1 MNNNMYKLE
10 DISSIPISEIV
21 DMYSSHINPALM
33 DIFKLLGF
41 RDLDV
46 SHASGMFIYT
56 HSRKKILDMTSGLG
70 VLALGHNHPV
80 VIEAEKFCHNNDVID
95 MQKLGPNRLQSVLAH
110 NLSQLLPGNLNITTL
125 SVSGAEANEAA
136 IKLVTRS
143 QQDKRKKFII
153 RMEGAYHGKTH
164 GALSLTDSEGF
175 GDGFLVGIPKE
186 NIITIPHGDL
196 GAFIKTI
203 NAHTFPDKKNDIIAI
218 FVEPMGGQDLQTLP
232 KGFLTEIC
240 QLSRDNKIYTV
251 FDEIKVGLG
260 RSGNGNLFYFEK
272 EDAIPDVVTISKALG
287 GGKRAIGA
295 MVTSNKLFK
304 KAYGNRDSCALHSST
319 FSGIGESCAVAIETL
334 NYISDKNFLKDVDDK
349 AILLKSKLV
358 SLQKQYPKY
367 IKSIK
372 GEGLFLG
379 IEFDFGW
386 ISKVA
391 NISKSKK
398 ISKIANGVGIA
409 SIVRKLFKD
418 YDVLCHFTGSNPC
431 VLHLMPPLIIS
442 ESEIKIFL
450 KAMDG
455 ILSEGFESSLLS
467 FISGNFKDLM
477 K

>member
-10 DISSIPISEIV
+10 DISSIPSSEINN
-21 DMYSSHINPALM
+21 MYSNHINPALM
-33 DIFKLLGF
+33 GIFKLLGF
-41 RDLDV
+41 IDLDV
-46 SHASGMFIYT
+46 SYAKGAFIYL
-56 HSRKKILDMTSGLG
+56 HSGKKILDMTSGLG

-80 VIEAEKFCHNNDVID
+80 VIEAEKFCHNNNIID
-95 MQKLGPNRLQSVLAH
+95 IQKLGPNRLQSVLAH
-110 NLSQLLPGNLNITTL
+110 NLSQLLPGDLNITTL

-136 IKLVTRS
+136 IKLVTRA
-143 QQDKRKKFII
+143 QEDKRKKFII
-153 RMEGAYHGKTH
+153 IMEGAYHGKTH

-186 NIITIPHGDL
+186 NIIKIPHGDL
-196 GAFIKTI
+196 HAFRRTI
-203 NAHTFPDKKNDIIAI
+203 NEHTFPDKKNDIIAVFI
-218 FVEPMGGQDLQTLP
+218 ETMGGQDIQTLP
-232 KGFLTEIC
+232 DGFLTEIC
-240 QLSRDNKIYTV
+240 QLSKDNEIYSV
-251 FDEIKVGLG
+251 FDEIKIGMG
-260 RSGNGNLFYFEK
+260 RAGNGNLFCFEK
-272 EDAIPDVVTISKALG
+272 EDAVPNVVTLSKALG

-304 KAYGNRDSCALHSST
+304 SAYGTRDDCALHSST

-334 NYISDKNFLKDVDDK
+334 NYISDKNFLNDVHDK
-349 AILLKSKLV
+349 ATFLKDELVLLKER
-358 SLQKQYPKY
+358 YPKY

-391 NISKSKK
+391 SISKSKK

-409 SIVRKLFKD
+409 AIVRKLFKD

-431 VLHLMPPLIIS
+431 VLHLMPPLVIS

-450 KAMDG
+450 KAING
-455 ILSEGFESSLLS
+455 ILDKSFESTLLS
-467 FISGNFKDLM
+467 FITGNMKDIM
-477 K
+477 R

>member
-1 MNNNMYKLE
+1 MNNNLYKLE
-10 DISSIPISEIV
+10 DISSIPNSQIL
-21 DMYSSHINPALM
+21 DMYSTHINPALM
-33 DIFKLLGF
+33 GIFKLLGF

-46 SHASGMFIYT
+46 SHAKGMYIYLQSG
-56 HSRKKILDMTSGLG
+56 RKVLDMTSGLG

-95 MQKLGPNRLQSVLAH
+95 MQKLGPNRLQAVLAH
-110 NLSQLLPGNLNITTL
+110 NLSQLLPGELNIATL

-143 QQDKRKKFII
+143 QKDKRKKFMI

-196 GAFIKTI
+196 SALRNII
-203 NAHTFPDKKNDIIAI
+203 SDHTFANGKNDIIAI
-218 FVEPMGGQDLQTLP
+218 FIEPMGGQDIQILP
-232 KGFLTEIC
+232 DGFLLEVCKIC
-240 QLSRDNKIYTV
+240 KKNKIYSV

-260 RSGNGNLFYFEK
+260 RLGNGNLFCFEK
-272 EDAIPDVVTISKALG
+272 DGAIPDVVTISKALG

-304 KAYGNRDSCALHSST
+304 SAYGTRDDCALHSST
-319 FSGIGESCAVAIETL
+319 FSGIGESCAVAIATL
-334 NYISDKNFLKDVDDK
+334 NYISDKNFLKGVDDK
-349 AILLKSKLV
+349 AIFLKNELIKL
-358 SLQKQYPKY
+358 QNKYPKY

-386 ISKVA
+386 ISKAA

-409 SIVRKLFKD
+409 SIVRRLFKE

-431 VLHLMPPLIIS
+431 VLHLMPPLIINDNDI
-442 ESEIKIFL
+442 EIFL
-450 KAMDG
+450 KALEN
-455 ILSEGFESSLLS
+455 ILSKSFESTLLS
-467 FISGNFKDLM
+467 FISGNFKEIM

>member
-1 MNNNMYKLE
+1 MNKYMYKLE
-10 DISSIPISEIV
+10 DISSIPNSEIL
-21 DMYSSHINPALM
+21 DMYSNHINPALM

-41 RDLDV
+41 KDLDV
-46 SHASGMFIYT
+46 SHASGMYIYL
-56 HSRKKILDMTSGLG
+56 HSGKKILDMTSGLG

-80 VIEAEKFCHNNDVID
+80 VIEAEKFCHNNNIID
-95 MQKLGPNRLQSVLAH
+95 IQKLGPNRLQSVLAH
-110 NLSQLLPGNLNITTL
+110 NLSHLLPGDLNITTL

-136 IKLVTRS
+136 IKLVTRAK
-143 QQDKRKKFII
+143 QDKCKKFII

-196 GAFIKTI
+196 SAFQKTVSE
-203 NAHTFPDKKNDIIAI
+203 HTFADKKNDIIAI
-218 FVEPMGGQDLQTLP
+218 FIEPMGGQDLQTLP
-232 KGFLTEIC
+232 EGFLSEIC
-240 QLSRDNKIYTV
+240 RLSKDNKIYSV
-251 FDEIKVGLG
+251 FDEIKVGMG
-260 RSGNGNLFYFEK
+260 RAGNGNLFCFQK
-272 EDAIPDVVTISKALG
+272 EGAIPDVVTLSKALG

-304 KAYGNRDSCALHSST
+304 LAYGSRDDCALHSST

-334 NYISDKNFLKDVDDK
+334 NYLSDKNFLKDVNDK
-349 AILLKSKLV
+349 AIFLRDELV
-358 SLQKQYPKY
+358 LLQKKYPKY

-391 NISKSKK
+391 SISKSKK

-409 SIVRKLFKD
+409 AIVRKLFKD
-418 YDVLCHFTGSNPC
+418 HDY
-431 VLHLMPPLIIS
+431 
-442 ESEIKIFL
+442 
-450 KAMDG
+450 
-455 ILSEGFESSLLS
+455 
-467 FISGNFKDLM
+467 
-477 K
+477 

>member
-1 MNNNMYKLE
+1 MNNNLYKLE
-10 DISSIPISEIV
+10 DISSISNSQII

-41 RDLDV
+41 GELDV
-46 SHASGMFIYT
+46 SHARGVYIYLQSG
-56 HSRKKILDMTSGLG
+56 RKVLDMTSGFG
-70 VLALGHNHPV
+70 VLALGHNHPE
-80 VIEAEKFCHNNDVID
+80 VIDAERFCHNNDIID

-110 NLSQLLPGNLNITTL
+110 NLSQLLPGDLNITTL

-143 QQDKRKKFII
+143 QKDKRKKFMI

-175 GDGFLVGIPKE
+175 GEGFLIGIPKE

-196 GAFIKTI
+196 SALKSII
-203 NAHTFPDKKNDIIAI
+203 SEHTFSDGKNDIIAI
-218 FVEPMGGQDLQTLP
+218 FIEPMGGQDIQILP
-232 KGFLTEIC
+232 DGFLLEVCKIC
-240 QLSRDNKIYTV
+240 KSKKIYTV

-260 RSGNGNLFYFEK
+260 RLGNGYLFCFEK
-272 EDAIPDVVTISKALG
+272 DGAVPDVVTISKALG

-304 KAYGNRDSCALHSST
+304 SAYGSRDDCALHSST
-319 FSGIGESCAVAIETL
+319 FSGIGESCAVAIATL
-334 NYISDKNFLKDVDDK
+334 NLISDKNFLKSVDEK
-349 AILLKSKLV
+349 AIFLKNELV
-358 SLQKQYPKY
+358 KLQKKYPKY

-386 ISKVA
+386 VSKVA

-409 SIVRKLFKD
+409 SIVRRLFKD
-418 YDVLCHFTGSNPC
+418 FDVLCHFTGSNPC
-431 VLHLMPPLIIS
+431 VLHLMPPLIITD
-442 ESEIKIFL
+442 SEIEIFL
-450 KAMDG
+450 KAIES
-455 ILSEGFESSLLS
+455 ILSESFESTLIG
-467 FISGNFKDLM
+467 FISGNLKDVIR
-477 K
+477 

>member
-1 MNNNMYKLE
+1 MNKYMYKLE
-10 DISSIPISEIV
+10 DISSIPNSEIL
-21 DMYSSHINPALM
+21 DMYSNHINPALM

-41 RDLDV
+41 KDLDV
-46 SHASGMFIYT
+46 SHASGMYIYL
-56 HSRKKILDMTSGLG
+56 HSGKKILDMTSGLG

-80 VIEAEKFCHNNDVID
+80 VIEAEKFCHNNNIID
-95 MQKLGPNRLQSVLAH
+95 IQKLGPNRLQSVLAH
-110 NLSQLLPGNLNITTL
+110 NLSHLLPGDLNITTL

-136 IKLVTRS
+136 IKLVTRAK
-143 QQDKRKKFII
+143 QDKCKKFII

-196 GAFIKTI
+196 SAFQKTVSE
-203 NAHTFPDKKNDIIAI
+203 HTFADKKNDIIAI
-218 FVEPMGGQDLQTLP
+218 FIEPMGGQDLQTLP
-232 KGFLTEIC
+232 EGFLSEIC
-240 QLSRDNKIYTV
+240 RLSKDNKIYSV
-251 FDEIKVGLG
+251 FDEIKVGMG
-260 RSGNGNLFYFEK
+260 RAGNGNLFCFQK
-272 EDAIPDVVTISKALG
+272 EGAIPDVVTLSKALG

-304 KAYGNRDSCALHSST
+304 LAYGSRDDCALHSST

-334 NYISDKNFLKDVDDK
+334 NYLSDKNFLKDVNDK
-349 AILLKSKLV
+349 AIFLRDELV
-358 SLQKQYPKY
+358 LLQKKYPKY

-391 NISKSKK
+391 SISKSKK

-409 SIVRKLFKD
+409 AIVRKLFKD
-418 YDVLCHFTGSNPC
+418 HDVLCHFSGSNPC

-442 ESEIKIFL
+442 ESEMEIFL
-450 KAMDG
+450 KAINS
-455 ILSEGFESSLLS
+455 ILSKSFESTLLS
-467 FISGNFKDLM
+467 FISGNMKDIM
-477 K
+477 R

>member
-1 MNNNMYKLE
+1 MNKNMYKLE
-10 DISSIPISEIV
+10 DISSIPNSEIL

-41 RDLDV
+41 KDLDV
-46 SHASGMFIYT
+46 SHASGMYIYLN
-56 HSRKKILDMTSGLG
+56 SGKKILDMTSGLG

-80 VIEAEKFCHNNDVID
+80 VIKAEKFCHSNNIID
-95 MQKLGPNRLQSVLAH
+95 IQKLGPNRLQSVLAY
-110 NLSQLLPGNLNITTL
+110 NLSQLLPGDLNITTL

-136 IKLVTRS
+136 IKLVTRAK
-143 QQDKRKKFII
+143 QDKRKKFII
-153 RMEGAYHGKTH
+153 RMQGAYHGKTH

-196 GAFIKTI
+196 SAFRRTI
-203 NAHTFPDKKNDIIAI
+203 IEHTFPDKKNDIIAI
-218 FVEPMGGQDLQTLP
+218 FIEPMGGQDLQTLP
-232 KGFLTEIC
+232 EGFLTEIC
-240 QLSRDNKIYTV
+240 YLSKDNDIYSV
-251 FDEIKVGLG
+251 FDEIKVGMG
-260 RSGNGNLFYFEK
+260 RAGGGNLFCFEK
-272 EDAIPDVVTISKALG
+272 EDAVPDVVTLSKALG

-304 KAYGNRDSCALHSST
+304 SAYGTRDDCALHSST

-334 NYISDKNFLKDVDDK
+334 NYLSNKNFLKDVNDK
-349 AILLKSKLV
+349 AAFLRGELV
-358 SLQKQYPKY
+358 SLQKKYPKY

-391 NISKSKK
+391 NASKSKK

-409 SIVRKLFKD
+409 AIVRKLFKD
-418 YDVLCHFTGSNPC
+418 HDVLCHFSGSNPC

-442 ESEIKIFL
+442 ETEMEIFL
-450 KAMDG
+450 KAING
-455 ILSEGFESSLLS
+455 ILSKSFESTLLS
-467 FISGNFKDLM
+467 FISGNMKDIM
-477 K
+477 R